1 VEIKLPAWPAK
12 RRWGFQEFS
21 RRRGDF
27 AMAAAAVFYDQ
38 DRSRKASN
46 AHVGVIGVGD
56 TPLRLPQ
63 VEALLNGRVVD
74 EATIAEADKLA
85 SASVNPSDD
94 IHASA
99 AYRKSLTGT
108 MVERALKDAVARGS
122 K

>member
-1 VEIKLPAWPAK
+1 
-12 RRWGFQEFS
+12 
-21 RRRGDF
+21 
-27 AMAAAAVFYDQ
+27 MAAAAVFYDQ
-38 DRSRKASN
+38 GRSRKASN

-74 EATIAEADKLA
+74 EATIAEADKVA
-85 SASVNPSDD
+85 AASVDPSDD

-99 AYRKSLTGT
+99 AYRKSLVGT
-108 MVERALKDAVARGS
+108 MVERALRDAAARVS